1 MEGSQLERWRRWAR
15 WIPALIW
22 MAVIFRGSSIPGSQ
36 IPGRFSTL
44 GHLGEYA
51 ILGALLAWARS
62 REWRLSRVL
71 VFAVALASLYGIS
84 DEFHQWFVPGRMTD
98 PVDCAADALGAL
110 LGATLVVVGVSRLR
124 RAEEREAG

>member
-1 MEGSQLERWRRWAR
+1 
-15 WIPALIW
+15 

-51 ILGALLAWARS
+51 ILGALIAWASS
-62 REWRLSRVL
+62 REWKLSRAL

-84 DEFHQWFVPGRMTD
+84 DELHQWFVPGRMSD
-98 PVDCAADALGAL
+98 PVDWVADTVGAL
-110 LGATLVVVGVSRLR
+110 LGATLVVLGASRLR
-124 RAEEREAG
+124 RAEERDPD